1 MEKLV
6 RSNSRLV
13 LALVLL
19 AAVAM
24 LGTACAPQVASAQV
38 GTPGEVSRNVITVSG
53 TGQAF
58 GRPDV
63 AFIELG
69 IDVVDGDVGEAIGQA
84 NATIDEVREA
94 LIAAGIA
101 EENIQTSQFNVWT
114 EEVVD
119 PQTGRPQGER
129 QFRVMNILRVKVE
142 NIDTVGD
149 VIDAALGA
157 GANTVHNLSFSIDD
171 PAPLESTART
181 EAVADARA
189 RAEELAAALGVE
201 LGAPVGATETLG
213 GGIPIIERV
222 AADMGMG
229 QAGGASIS
237 EGQLAVTVLVNV
249 SYLIEQ

>member
-6 RSNSRLV
+6 RTNGRLV

-24 LGTACAPQVASAQV
+24 LGTACAPQVASAQD
-38 GTPGEVSRNVITVSG
+38 TTGEVSRNVITVSG

-69 IDVVDGDVGEAIGQA
+69 IDVVDSDVGAALDDA
-84 NATIDEVREA
+84 NNTIDAVREA
-94 LIAAGIA
+94 LIGAGIA

-142 NIDTVGD
+142 DIETVGD
-149 VIDAALGA
+149 VIDAALSA
-157 GANTVHNLSFSIDD
+157 GANTVHNLAFSIDD
-171 PAPLESTART
+171 PSPLESNART

-213 GGIPIIERV
+213 GSIPMLERA

-229 QAGGASIS
+229 GGAASIS